1 MNEKEKEIKAVVR
14 EILKDKESYE
24 TTLKTALKFLNKA
37 LKSSGDE
44 LKENCLFIL
53 GNSISWE
60 GKNYVKLKNK
70 LRKFAFRSSVTN
82 RSKNTSSGD

>member
-14 EILKDKESYE
+14 EILSDKDSYK

-44 LKENCLFIL
+44 LKEDCLYIL

-60 GKNYVKLKNK
+60 GPNYVELKNK
-70 LRKFAFRSSVTN
+70 LRKFAFRDAVSN
-82 RSKNTSSGD
+82 RSKNPLKGS

>member
-14 EILKDKESYE
+14 EILSDKDSYK

-44 LKENCLFIL
+44 LKEDCLYVL

-60 GKNYVKLKNK
+60 GSNYVELKNK
-70 LRKFAFRSSVTN
+70 LRKFAFRDSVSN
-82 RSKNTSSGD
+82 RSKNPLKGS